1 MQAVFGDLIKTTEC
15 LRDTKKKVAELLEV
29 GIPVESTR
37 PLGFLDYI
45 CVTIILSQFLTE
57 EIQVGA
63 VKIKKNLSI

>member
-1 MQAVFGDLIKTTEC
+1 M
-15 LRDTKKKVAELLEV
+15 